1 MGICFDYMEVKLV
14 RGDKCVLTG
23 VNKRDVGSGRP
34 STQRPYSD
42 ELCGYFDK
50 ANSNLAPNYPRKQI
64 SRMLEAI
71 ASIAYISK

>member
-23 VNKRDVGSGRP
+23 VNKRGVCPGRL

-42 ELCGYFDK
+42 ELRGYFDK
-50 ANSNLAPNYPRKQI
+50 ANSNLAPNYSRKQI
-64 SRMLEAI
+64 SRMIEAI
-71 ASIAYISK
+71 ASIAYI